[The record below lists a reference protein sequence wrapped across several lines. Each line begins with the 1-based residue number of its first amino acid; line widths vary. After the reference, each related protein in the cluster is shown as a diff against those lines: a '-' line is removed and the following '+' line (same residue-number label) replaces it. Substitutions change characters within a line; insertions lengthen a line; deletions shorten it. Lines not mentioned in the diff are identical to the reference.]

1 VRLNTACAELLDTRR
16 GARAGAFKAYLEQ
29 ARWMAGTV
37 AQRTATILEVARAMA
52 GRQQMFLERGPLAM
66 KPLGLSDIANEVG
79 VHASTVSRT
88 VHNKYVATPAGV
100 FEMQYFFSRGPQHTG
115 SGASRR
121 WRCSS

>member
-1 VRLNTACAELLDTRR
+1 VVEFEYHCH
-16 GARAGAFKAYLEQ
+16 RA
-29 ARWMAGTV
+29 AG
-37 AQRTATILEVARAMA
+37 RAMA
-52 GRQQMFLERGPLAM
+52 GRQQMFLEHGPLAM
-66 KPLGLSDIANEVG
+66 KPFGLSEIANEVG